1 VQRSR
6 FENQEFWSLFIA
18 YNLVRLEMQRVADEI
33 DVAPTC
39 ISFIAALRLIVDEW
53 S

>member
-1 VQRSR
+1 MQLRR
-6 FENQEFWSLFIA
+6 FENQEIWCLLIA
-18 YNLVRLEMQRVADEI
+18 YNFVRLEMQRVADEI